1 MRFSFLRAFQWL
13 GVAAVLF
20 AIVGLTYDFNSE
32 AGKTMNAPIEDA
44 LSQGLLGYWK
54 MDEGTGTS
62 TTTDSSG
69 NANTLTMTAM
79 ESGDWVAGQIG
90 AYSLDFDGSAEWLT
104 VADPASG
111 ILDFTDGRDFTLTGW
126 FNRDTFT
133 TDDTVVAKR
142 NGIANTDDGYI
153 LYIDD
158 ATDQL
163 ILEVS
168 EAGGT
173 DEYQVASASTFT
185 ATGWNHFA
193 AVWDDGNATQ
203 TEIYIN
209 GKADNGTDT
218 GTIANLGN
226 LSNAVAFDIGAESD
240 NGNPFDGKIDDVRV
254 YGSAL
259 PANEIS
265 RLYQTTVPG
274 NPADTGLVGHWTF
287 DGNDVNW
294 GDTGSEIKDVSGKG
308 NHGAA
313 SGLTRTSVTP
323 GKLGQGMRFNGT
335 SDYVDVGDINAID
348 GISQL
353 SVSIWVYQNS
363 LLSRCAIGKY
373 DGSAVGD
380 QFKFCV
386 LSDGEGDVTFW
397 TGWPNNFWTTNDIH
411 QASRWEH
418 WVAVFDGTQTGN
430 SNRFKLFVNGN
441 QQTLTFD
448 FGVPETISGNSS
460 SLIVGGTPYL
470 GVATALWNGSLDDVR
485 IYNRVLSETEVTNLF
500 NLGR

>member
-1 MRFSFLRAFQWL
+1 MTTPFLRSLQWL

-32 AGKTMNAPIEDA
+32 AGKTMNAPVEDA

-62 TTTDSSG
+62 TTADSSG

-111 ILDFTDGRDFTLTGW
+111 ILDFTDGRDFTITGW
-126 FNRDTFT
+126 FNRDTAT
-133 TDDTVVAKR
+133 TDDTLVAKR

-163 ILEVS
+163 IFEVS

-173 DEYQVASASTFT
+173 DEYQVASTSTFT

-209 GKADNGTDT
+209 GKADGTDT
-218 GTIANLGN
+218 GTIANLGD
-226 LSNAVAFDIGAESD
+226 LSNAVAFRIGAESD
-240 NGNPFDGKIDDVRV
+240 DGNPFDGKIDDVRI

-274 NPADTGLVGHWTF
+274 NPVDTGLVGHWTF
-287 DGNDVNW
+287 DGNDVSW
-294 GDTGSEIKDVSGKG
+294 GDSSAEIKDVSGKG
-308 NHGAA
+308 NHGAV
-313 SGLTRTSVTP
+313 SGLTTASVTP
-323 GKLGQGMRFNGT
+323 GKLGQGLRFDGT
-335 SDYVDVGDINAID
+335 SDRVSLPGPSVGTTATY
-348 GISQL
+348 SA
-353 SVSIWVYQNS
+353 WVY
-363 LLSRCAIGKY
+363 SRNTS
-373 DGSAVGD
+373 GSYHLV
-380 QFKFCV
+380 
-386 LSDGEGDVTFW
+386 
-397 TGWPNNFWTTNDIH
+397 I
-411 QASRWEH
+411 
-418 WVAVFDGTQTGN
+418 
-430 SNRFKLFVNGN
+430 GN
-441 QQTLTFD
+441 QYN
-448 FGVPETISGNSS
+448 GIYWMNNSS
-460 SLIVGGTPYL
+460 SACSFTTSLNFYDGGNHCSNTYL
-470 GVATALWNGSLDDVR
+470 SDDTWYHIAVVLNSGSLTFYLNGVSDGTTSAGRSYTVDSIGQDGTGTVGFNGNIDDVR
-485 IYNRVLSETEVTNLF
+485 IYNRALSSSEIANLYSV
-500 NLGR
+500 GK

>member
-1 MRFSFLRAFQWL
+1 MTTPFLRSLQWL

-20 AIVGLTYDFNSE
+20 AVVGLTYDFNSE
-32 AGKTMNAPIEDA
+32 AGKTMNAPVEDA

-62 TTTDSSG
+62 TTVDSSG
-69 NANTLTMTAM
+69 NANNLTMTAM

-90 AYSLDFDGSAEWLT
+90 GYSLDFDGSAEWLT
-104 VADPASG
+104 ISDPASG
-111 ILDFTDGRDFTLTGW
+111 ILDVTDGRDFTLTGW

-173 DEYQVASASTFT
+173 DEYQVASTSTFT

-240 NGNPFDGKIDDVRV
+240 NGNPFDGKIDDVRI

-294 GDTGSEIKDVSGKG
+294 SDTGLEIKDVSGKG
-308 NHGAA
+308 NHGAV

-323 GKLGQGMRFNGT
+323 GKLGQGLSFNGT
-335 SDYVDVGDINAID
+335 SNGINTTFVPGAQTMTISFWMNVNNTNNTYYPVSISQESQAKNWYLRVLDANSSPAPIEIWYVPSDGNDLYVTTVTAPIIAGNWYYVVVVTEITSGNNGTFILYINASTVPLD
-348 GISQL
+348 DSTFTD
-353 SVSIWVYQNS
+353 WV
-363 LLSRCAIGKY
+363 
-373 DGSAVGD
+373 
-380 QFKFCV
+380 
-386 LSDGEGDVTFW
+386 
-397 TGWPNNFWTTNDIH
+397 P
-411 QASRWEH
+411 
-418 WVAVFDGTQTGN
+418 TGN
-430 SNRFKLFVNGN
+430 PVFTIGVDRLGYFKGM
-441 QQTLTFD
+441 
-448 FGVPETISGNSS
+448 I
-460 SLIVGGTPYL
+460 
-470 GVATALWNGSLDDVR
+470 DDVR
-485 IYNRVLSETEVTNLF
+485 FYNRALSSTEVTNLYNF
-500 NLGR
+500 GK

>member
-1 MRFSFLRAFQWL
+1 MTTPFLRSLQWL

-20 AIVGLTYDFNSE
+20 AVVGLTYDFNSE
-32 AGKTMNAPIEDA
+32 AGKTMNAPVEDA

-62 TTTDSSG
+62 TTADSSG
-69 NANTLTMTAM
+69 NANNLTMTAM

-111 ILDFTDGRDFTLTGW
+111 ILDFTDGRDFTITGW

-218 GTIANLGN
+218 GTIANLGD

-240 NGNPFDGKIDDVRV
+240 NGNPFDGKIDDVRI

-274 NPADTGLVGHWTF
+274 NPVDTGLVGHWTF

-294 GDTGSEIKDVSGKG
+294 GDTGLEIKDVSGKG
-308 NHGAA
+308 NHGAV
-313 SGLTRTSVTP
+313 SGLTTASVTP
-323 GKLGQGMRFNGT
+323 GKLGQGLSFNGT
-335 SDYVDVGDINAID
+335 SDYASALALNVTNFSISLWVKSAVVPGTSSISSLVKNRDRQFEIRWDSSAGNERTFGITSPAGTYYGVSIGEISANTWYHIVGTWDGTTMNAYNNGTLSGSLNPGASPDTGGINAFE
-348 GISQL
+348 
-353 SVSIWVYQNS
+353 
-363 LLSRCAIGKY
+363 IGRN
-373 DGSAVGD
+373 D
-380 QFKFCV
+380 
-386 LSDGEGDVTFW
+386 
-397 TGWPNNFWTTNDIH
+397 NF
-411 QASRWEH
+411 
-418 WVAVFDGTQTGN
+418 GGY
-430 SNRFKLFVNGN
+430 VN
-441 QQTLTFD
+441 
-448 FGVPETISGNSS
+448 
-460 SLIVGGTPYL
+460 
-470 GVATALWNGSLDDVR
+470 ATLDDIR
-485 IYNRVLSETEVTNLF
+485 IYNRTLSVAEVNALYGT
-500 NLGR
+500 GR

>member
-1 MRFSFLRAFQWL
+1 MRFSFLRSLQWL

-32 AGKTMNAPIEDA
+32 AGKTMNAPVEDA

-62 TTTDSSG
+62 TTADSSG
-69 NANTLTMTAM
+69 NANNLTMTAM

-90 AYSLDFDGSAEWLT
+90 AYALDFDGSAEWLT

-111 ILDFTDGRDFTLTGW
+111 ILDFTDGRDFTITGW

-173 DEYQVASASTFT
+173 DEYQVASTSTFT

-274 NPADTGLVGHWTF
+274 NPVDTGLVGHWTF

-294 GDTGSEIKDVSGKG
+294 GDTGLEIKDVSGKG

-313 SGLTRTSVTP
+313 SGLTTASVTP
-323 GKLGQGMRFNGT
+323 GKLGQGMSFDGT
-335 SDYVDVGDINAID
+335 GNYVSAPSSTTFTD
-348 GISQL
+348 L
-353 SVSIWVYQNS
+353 SVSAWVYPTITLGADQYRPIAGKGILTFFLAYYCNS
-363 LLSRCAIGKY
+363 TNCIYQVNLTNSNCFSIGTTGRQLNTWHHVVLTFNDAANRFDVY
-373 DGSAVGD
+373 EDG
-380 QFKFCV
+380 
-386 LSDGEGDVTFW
+386 
-397 TGWPNNFWTTNDIH
+397 
-411 QASRWEH
+411 
-418 WVAVFDGTQTGN
+418 VAVAMDTNTCASSFSVD
-430 SNRFKLFVNGN
+430 
-441 QQTLTFD
+441 
-448 FGVPETISGNSS
+448 SS
-460 SLIVGGTPYL
+460 SLNIGTSAWSGTYFI
-470 GVATALWNGSLDDVR
+470 GKIDDVR
-485 IYNRVLSETEVTNLF
+485 VYNRTLSVPEIENLYHM
-500 NLGR
+500 GG

>member
-1 MRFSFLRAFQWL
+1 MTTPFLRSLQWL

-20 AIVGLTYDFNSE
+20 AVVGLTYDFNSE
-32 AGKTMNAPIEDA
+32 AGKTVNAPIEDA

-69 NANTLTMTAM
+69 NANNLTMIAM
-79 ESGDWVAGQIG
+79 ESGDWVVGQIG

-111 ILDFTDGRDFTLTGW
+111 ILDVTDGRDFTITGW

-173 DEYQVASASTFT
+173 DEYQVASTSTFT

-240 NGNPFDGKIDDVRV
+240 NGNPFDGKIDDVRI

-274 NPADTGLVGHWTF
+274 NPVDTGLVGHWTF

-294 GDTGSEIKDVSGKG
+294 GDTGLEIKDVSGKG
-308 NHGAA
+308 NHGAV
-313 SGLTRTSVTP
+313 SGLTRTSAVR
-323 GKLGQGMRFNGT
+323 GKLGQGM
-335 SDYVDVGDINAID
+335 S
-348 GISQL
+348 
-353 SVSIWVYQNS
+353 
-363 LLSRCAIGKY
+363 
-373 DGSAVGD
+373 
-380 QFKFCV
+380 
-386 LSDGEGDVTFW
+386 
-397 TGWPNNFWTTNDIH
+397 
-411 QASRWEH
+411 
-418 WVAVFDGTQTGN
+418 FDGTGDYVSAGDVDVTGDITLSAWIYPTSQNIQYQGIISKIVSYDYGNYTLDLKTDSGNGATANTIYFRFEGGSAHETDWAIHPMSLNQWYHIVTTFKN
-430 SNRFKLFVNGN
+430 STNTVKIYVNG
-441 QQTLTFD
+441 TEWYSD
-448 FGVPETISGNSS
+448 SSETASMSTNDYDV
-460 SLIVGGTPYL
+460 LVGQMTPTYSEYFYGTI
-470 GVATALWNGSLDDVR
+470 DDAR
-485 IYNRVLSETEVTNLF
+485 IYNRALTATEAATLYTA
-500 NLGR
+500 GK